1 MADSASIEKVIDQ
14 NELRNTYNYYMM
26 TPKSLRRRK
35 KRFSETRTER
45 EVVNV
50 RLDGVYLS
58 NPSLYTSQNATT
70 EMVKMDLSSDLGL
83 MRNGTDS
90 LDSFLLERRLMK
102 GRASGKGGGG
112 HSGSEWTTVLQ
123 LNRPTAR
130 REL

>member
-1 MADSASIEKVIDQ
+1 M
-14 NELRNTYNYYMM
+14 
-26 TPKSLRRRK
+26 
-35 KRFSETRTER
+35 
-45 EVVNV
+45 VNV

-102 GRASGKGGGG
+102 GKASGKGGGG
-112 HSGSEWTTVLQ
+112 HAESEWTTCFNSIAPQHGENCKL
-123 LNRPTAR
+123 R
-130 REL
+130 REP

>member
-1 MADSASIEKVIDQ
+1 M
-14 NELRNTYNYYMM
+14 
-26 TPKSLRRRK
+26 
-35 KRFSETRTER
+35 
-45 EVVNV
+45 VNV

-102 GRASGKGGGG
+102 GKASGKGGGG
-112 HSGSEWTTVLQ
+112 TRNLSGLRASTQSPHSTERTVSYVG
-123 LNRPTAR
+123 NHKSS